1 MNLQLRNLVLLPL
14 LVLPL
19 ACTDS
24 TQPAAGSGVESPA
37 GTTTGSIADAA
48 TGPVGG
54 VQAAGKSL
62 ADKAAGAM
70 ESATSAGASTVA
82 TGLSELQP
90 RIDAAI
96 AKLKATGANL
106 GAALEGQMGSLAK
119 YKEQI
124 PALLEQLKSATG
136 PELAAAVEQGK
147 ALLAEIPKLLSTLG
161 V

>member
-1 MNLQLRNLVLLPL
+1 MNIQFRHLVLLPL
-14 LVLPL
+14 LALPL
-19 ACTDS
+19 ACTES
-24 TQPAAGSGVESPA
+24 TQPAAGTGA
-37 GTTTGSIADAA
+37 GTGAESAVGSTPDAA
-48 TGPVGG
+48 AGSVGG

-62 ADKAAGAM
+62 ADKAAGALD
-70 ESATSAGASTVA
+70 SATSAGASTVA
-82 TGLSELQP
+82 TGISELQP

-96 AKLKATGANL
+96 AKLKATGSGL

-119 YKEQI
+119 YKDQI

-147 ALLAEIPKLLSTLG
+147 ALLAEIPKLLASLG